1 MEKNDEKNET
11 FEQHDESDEPEP
23 KNEYIDKLTLELFMN
38 RNNYNKY
45 LAKTD
50 PKKFDSQREYKMKL
64 KKYMVEIIDI
74 TSELIEN
81 PENTPNSEIGGIFM
95 DYSKSIIKFL
105 EMKELEQSNSFYN
118 SDNGKEEETMFDPE
132 KMDENQPKWSSH
144 KVKKVYRN
152 GFFF

>member
-1 MEKNDEKNET
+1 MEKNDDNEET
-11 FEQHDESDEPEP
+11 IEQHEEPEV

-81 PENTPNSEIGGIFM
+81 PENPPNGEIGSIFI
-95 DYSKSIIKFL
+95 DYSKSIMKFL
-105 EMKELEQSNSFYN
+105 EMKELEQSNSFYT
-118 SDNGKEEETMFDPE
+118 SDNNKQEEETMFDPE
-132 KMDENQPKWSSH
+132 KMDENRPKWSSH

>member
-1 MEKNDEKNET
+1 MEKNDENEET
-11 FEQHDESDEPEP
+11 FGQQDEPEV

-81 PENTPNSEIGGIFM
+81 PENPPNGEIGSIFI

-105 EMKELEQSNSFYN
+105 EMKELEQSNSFYK
-118 SDNGKEEETMFDPE
+118 SDNGKEEEETMFDPE
-132 KMDENQPKWSSH
+132 KMDENRPKWSSH

>member
-1 MEKNDEKNET
+1 MEKNDEDNET
-11 FEQHDESDEPEP
+11 IEQHDEPEV

-105 EMKELEQSNSFYN
+105 EMKELEQSNSFYK
-118 SDNGKEEETMFDPE
+118 SEKEEEETMFDPE
-132 KMDENQPKWSSH
+132 KMDENRPKWSSH
-144 KVKKVYRN
+144 KVKKVYKN